1 MQKRPTECSP
11 IKWQKGAKNRGKTSW
26 NAHRGLSFCLL
37 TTDRMSHQP
46 TNWVKV
52 WGRSWLVAP
61 SKIPSLN
68 TFKWEDI
75 YFDYL
80 FSIFASGK
88 WILLPSCLPPHLKE
102 SARSQGVF
110 FTPGDF
116 LLHPHIRDLEGG
128 RREIRNPPRD
138 LVNTHNKHA
147 SPHEI
152 LVSRLSAK
160 GGEAKQGGCH
170 FLSSHLTTLQL
181 CFLMTNHF
189 LCLFLAV
196 HACLSI

>member
-1 MQKRPTECSP
+1 M
-11 IKWQKGAKNRGKTSW
+11 
-26 NAHRGLSFCLL
+26 
-37 TTDRMSHQP
+37 
-46 TNWVKV
+46 
-52 WGRSWLVAP
+52 
-61 SKIPSLN
+61 N
-68 TFKWEDI
+68 TFTVLSTPTPEGKC
-75 YFDYL
+75 
-80 FSIFASGK
+80 SISG
-88 WILLPSCLPPHLKE
+88 CF
-102 SARSQGVF
+102 F

-170 FLSSHLTTLQL
+170 FLSSHLTTLQV

-189 LCLFLAV
+189 PCLFLAV
-196 HACLSI
+196 HACLSIQCNPATRTPI